1 MKEINK
7 FFYKITFLIFF
18 VFSAQAESKV
28 LSIGNS
34 EAKVTIKVFS
44 SLTCPHCAN
53 FHSNIYEMLK
63 KDYIDRGLVK
73 FEHHAFP
80 LDLAALNAEI
90 IVRCQDNNNKK
101 FELLTEIYK
110 KQTTWAVG
118 SDIKKINELIKK
130 IGVNF
135 NLSNEKMDTCLE
147 NDTVQDEILEQRIE
161 AQKEYKIESTPTIII
176 NEKKY
181 SGKINYK
188 EFKKNIDKKL
198 SMNFKQLEITGFK
211 SFSEKTTFF
220 IEKGLTGIVGPNG
233 CGKSNI
239 VESLRWCMGENSAKS
254 MRGSGMEDVIFSGT
268 SNRPSKNI
276 SEVSLL
282 LDNQNKEGPAQY
294 EEFDEISIKRK
305 IEKDK
310 GSKYYINDKEVRAR
324 DVQTF
329 FADLS
334 TGAHSPSLISQG
346 RIGQLVTA
354 KPIERKSILEEAA
367 GISGIHARRQE
378 AETRLNAAE
387 NNLKRADELKKQQQK
402 QLDNLKKQAEE
413 ATRYKEISGE
423 IKQIEA
429 GLYFLKISEI
439 EKDKKQIL
447 EKLSELDDEIS
458 AISIDFNHNNTLLEE
473 ENKKLSP
480 LRDKKMESAAK
491 LQKLNLDM
499 ENLVEE
505 ESRVKSLQDKLEK
518 SIKTIES
525 DLERER
531 SISLDADLNE
541 KRLSEEKD
549 ALLKTENELLTVE
562 TNSTKELKESKNL
575 LDGLQSQLDSMLDQ
589 IEKDIDEDKK
599 LLKETFRELKQLVK
613 KITSS
618 QEEYAEKYGK
628 DRSIQSDSIKRKE
641 RIKNIDVELKNWR
654 NLKSNSEK
662 MNSELSNRK
671 NKLFLELNDNQKNP
685 ERIATSK
692 GQNLQNLE
700 NTKKR
705 NEEIE
710 NELIAAEKKY
720 NLINQNLKEI
730 QIKLSDLKE
739 NKARNEA
746 TVEGIENR
754 KKDLLHSV
762 KNELNI
768 NDEASL
774 LPQSDLNNISPNDLP
789 TLEEQSQKVEK
800 AKKKRESLGSVNLRA
815 DEETKKYETE
825 IKKMEDDRA
834 DLFSAIVKLK
844 SSIDELNQKGRERLL
859 EAFTKVNRKF
869 NEVYTKL
876 FNGGTAKIELV
887 DSDDPL
893 EAGLEM
899 YVSPPGKRLQS
910 ISLLSGGEQA
920 LTAMSLVFA
929 VFLVNPSPI
938 CVLDEVD
945 APLDDANVTR
955 FCSLLDELTKITKT
969 KFIIIT
975 HHALTMSRMHRL
987 YGVTMAEQGVS
998 QLVSVDLQKAEE
1010 LVA

>member
-1 MKEINK
+1 MKFKKLEIN
-7 FFYKITFLIFF
+7 
-18 VFSAQAESKV
+18 
-28 LSIGNS
+28 
-34 EAKVTIKVFS
+34 
-44 SLTCPHCAN
+44 
-53 FHSNIYEMLK
+53 
-63 KDYIDRGLVK
+63 
-73 FEHHAFP
+73 
-80 LDLAALNAEI
+80 
-90 IVRCQDNNNKK
+90 
-101 FELLTEIYK
+101 
-110 KQTTWAVG
+110 
-118 SDIKKINELIKK
+118 
-130 IGVNF
+130 
-135 NLSNEKMDTCLE
+135 
-147 NDTVQDEILEQRIE
+147 
-161 AQKEYKIESTPTIII
+161 
-176 NEKKY
+176 
-181 SGKINYK
+181 
-188 EFKKNIDKKL
+188 
-198 SMNFKQLEITGFK
+198 GFK
-211 SFSEKTTFF
+211 SFYDKTTFL
-220 IEKGLTGIVGPNG
+220 IEEGLTGVVGPNG

-282 LDNQNKEGPAQY
+282 LDNKQKNGPAQY
-294 EEFDEISIKRK
+294 NEFEELAIKRK

-310 GSKYYINDKEVRAR
+310 GSKYFINDKEVRAR

-346 RIGQLVTA
+346 KIGQLVTS
-354 KPIERKSILEEAA
+354 KPIERRSILEEAA

-413 ATRYKEISGE
+413 ATRYKEISSE
-423 IKQIEA
+423 IKKIEA
-429 GLYFLKISEI
+429 GLYYLKIQDI
-439 EKDKKQIL
+439 EKDKKQIA

-458 AISIDFNHNNTLLEE
+458 AINIDFNHNNTLLED

-480 LRDKKMESAAK
+480 LRDKKMESVAR
-491 LQKLNLDM
+491 LQKLNL
-499 ENLVEE
+499 EITSLNEE
-505 ESRVKSLQDKLEK
+505 ESRVKSLQVKLEK
-518 SIKTIES
+518 SIKTIDS

-531 SISLDADLNE
+531 SISLDAGINE
-541 KRLSEEKD
+541 KRILKEKD
-549 ALLKTENELLTVE
+549 ELLKTENELLEVE
-562 TNSTKELKESKNL
+562 STSSKELNNSKTSLNN
-575 LDGLQSQLDSMLDQ
+575 LQSQLDKMLDT
-589 IEKDIDEDKK
+589 IESHIDQDKK
-599 LLKETFRELKQLVK
+599 LTKEIFQELKQLVK
-613 KITSS
+613 KITLS

-628 DRSIQSDSIKRKE
+628 NKSIQSDSIKRKE
-641 RIKNIDVELKNWR
+641 RIKNIDIELENWR

-662 MNSELSNRK
+662 MISELNERK
-671 NKLFLELNDNQKNP
+671 EKLQSEINENQKNP
-685 ERIATSK
+685 ERIANSK

-710 NELIAAEKKY
+710 MELVEAEKKY
-720 NLINQNLKEI
+720 NFINQNLKEI
-730 QIKLSDLKE
+730 QLKLSDLKE

-746 TVEGIENR
+746 TIEGIDNR
-754 KKDLLHSV
+754 KKDLMYSV

-768 NDEASL
+768 ENEISL
-774 LPQSDLNNISPNDLP
+774 LTQSDLNNLSLDKVPSIED
-789 TLEEQSQKVEK
+789 QAQKVEK
-800 AKKKRESLGSVNLRA
+800 IKKQRESLGSVNLRA

-825 IKKMEDDRA
+825 IKKMEDDRT
-834 DLFSAIVKLK
+834 DLYSAIVKLK
-844 SSIDELNQKGRERLL
+844 TSIDELNQKGRERLL

-876 FNGGTAKIELV
+876 FSGGSAKIELV

-899 YVSPPGKRLQS
+899 FVSPPGKRLQS
-910 ISLLSGGEQA
+910 ITLLSGGEQA
-920 LTAMSLVFA
+920 LTALSLVFA

-955 FCSLLDELTKITKT
+955 FCALLDELTKITKT

-998 QLVSVDLQKAEE
+998 QLVAVDLQKAEG

>member
-1 MKEINK
+1 MK
-7 FFYKITFLIFF
+7 
-18 VFSAQAESKV
+18 
-28 LSIGNS
+28 
-34 EAKVTIKVFS
+34 
-44 SLTCPHCAN
+44 
-53 FHSNIYEMLK
+53 
-63 KDYIDRGLVK
+63 
-73 FEHHAFP
+73 
-80 LDLAALNAEI
+80 
-90 IVRCQDNNNKK
+90 
-101 FELLTEIYK
+101 
-110 KQTTWAVG
+110 
-118 SDIKKINELIKK
+118 
-130 IGVNF
+130 
-135 NLSNEKMDTCLE
+135 
-147 NDTVQDEILEQRIE
+147 
-161 AQKEYKIESTPTIII
+161 
-176 NEKKY
+176 
-181 SGKINYK
+181 
-188 EFKKNIDKKL
+188 
-198 SMNFKQLEITGFK
+198 FKQLDITGFK
-211 SFSEKTTFF
+211 SFSEKTTFL
-220 IEKGLTGIVGPNG
+220 IEDGLTGVVGPNG

-268 SNRPSKNI
+268 SNRASKNI
-276 SEVSLL
+276 SEVILS

-294 EEFDEISIKRK
+294 KEFDEVTVKRK

-346 RIGQLVTA
+346 RIGQLVTS

-413 ATRYKEISGE
+413 ATRYKEISKE
-423 IKQIEA
+423 IKRVEA
-429 GLYFLKISEI
+429 GLYYLKIRDI
-439 EKDKKQIL
+439 EKDKKQIV
-447 EKLSELDDEIS
+447 EKLSELEDEIS
-458 AISIDFNHNNTLLEE
+458 AINIDLNHNNVLLEE
-473 ENKKLSP
+473 ENKKLAP
-480 LRDKKMESAAK
+480 LRDKKMESAAS

-499 ENLVEE
+499 TGLIEE
-505 ESRVKSLQDKLEK
+505 EERVKSLQEKLEK

-525 DLERER
+525 DLEREK

-541 KRLSEEKD
+541 KRISKEKEE
-549 ALLKTENELLTVE
+549 LLKTENELAKVE
-562 TNSTKELKESKNL
+562 DKSSKILKESRLNL
-575 LDGLQSQLDSMLDQ
+575 EQLQAQLDEILNK
-589 IEKDIDEDKK
+589 IEKDIDNDKK
-599 LLKETFRELKQLVK
+599 LTKKIFSELKQVVK

-618 QEEYAEKYGK
+618 QEEYAENYGK
-628 DRSIQSDSIKRKE
+628 DKSIQSDSIKRKE
-641 RIKNIDVELKNWR
+641 RIKNIDVELENWR
-654 NLKSNSEK
+654 SLKLNSSK
-662 MNSELSNRK
+662 MIAELTDRK
-671 NKLFLELNDNQKNP
+671 DKIQIELTENKKNP

-710 NELIAAEKKY
+710 NELIESEKKY
-720 NLINQNLKEI
+720 SSINQNIKEI
-730 QIKLSDLKE
+730 QKTLSKSKE

-746 TVEGIENR
+746 TIEGIQNR
-754 KKDLLHSV
+754 KKDLLYLV
-762 KNELNI
+762 KSELNI
-768 NDEASL
+768 LSENEI
-774 LPQSDLNNISPNDLP
+774 LPQSDLNEISSDNLP
-789 TLEEQSQKVEK
+789 SLDEQSQKSEK
-800 AKKKRESLGSVNLRA
+800 IKKQRESLGSVNLRA
-815 DEETKKYETE
+815 DEETRKYETE

-834 DLFSAIVKLK
+834 DLYSAIVKLK
-844 SSIDELNQKGRERLL
+844 TSIDELNQKGRERLL
-859 EAFTKVNRKF
+859 DAFTKVNRKF

-910 ISLLSGGEQA
+910 ITLLSGGEQA
-920 LTAMSLVFA
+920 LTALSLIFA

-955 FCSLLDELTKITKT
+955 FCGLLDELTKITKT

>member
-1 MKEINK
+1 MKFK
-7 FFYKITFLIFF
+7 
-18 VFSAQAESKV
+18 
-28 LSIGNS
+28 
-34 EAKVTIKVFS
+34 
-44 SLTCPHCAN
+44 
-53 FHSNIYEMLK
+53 
-63 KDYIDRGLVK
+63 
-73 FEHHAFP
+73 
-80 LDLAALNAEI
+80 
-90 IVRCQDNNNKK
+90 
-101 FELLTEIYK
+101 
-110 KQTTWAVG
+110 
-118 SDIKKINELIKK
+118 
-130 IGVNF
+130 
-135 NLSNEKMDTCLE
+135 NL
-147 NDTVQDEILEQRIE
+147 EIL
-161 AQKEYKIESTPTIII
+161 
-176 NEKKY
+176 
-181 SGKINYK
+181 
-188 EFKKNIDKKL
+188 
-198 SMNFKQLEITGFK
+198 GFK
-211 SFSEKTTFF
+211 SFSDKTTIL

-239 VESLRWCMGENSAKS
+239 VEALRWCMGENSAKS

-268 SNRPSKNI
+268 SNLPSKNI
-276 SEVSLL
+276 SEVTLL
-282 LDNQNKEGPAQY
+282 LDNQDKGSSIQY
-294 EEFDEISIKRK
+294 KEFDEITVRRK
-305 IEKDK
+305 IEREK

-387 NNLKRADELKKQQQK
+387 NNLKKADELKKQQQR

-413 ATRYKEISGE
+413 AFKYKEISRE
-423 IKQIEA
+423 IKKIEA
-429 GLYFLKISEI
+429 GLYYLKIKEI

-447 EKLSELDDEIS
+447 EKLNELDDEIS
-458 AISIDFNHNNTLLEE
+458 AINIDYNHNNTLLQE

-480 LRDKKMESAAK
+480 LRDKKIESAAT
-491 LQKLNLDM
+491 LQKINLDIS
-499 ENLVEE
+499 NLVEE
-505 ESRVKSLQDKLEK
+505 ESRVKTLQERLEK
-518 SIKTIES
+518 SIKTIDS
-525 DLERER
+525 DLDREK

-541 KRLSEEKD
+541 KRILREKED
-549 ALLKTENELLTVE
+549 LLNTENKLLNVESSSSKELLA
-562 TNSTKELKESKNL
+562 SKNRLDEL
-575 LDGLQSQLDSMLDQ
+575 LNQLDKILNQ
-589 IEKDIDEDKK
+589 IEIDIDRGNK
-599 LLKETFRELKQLVK
+599 LSKEAFKELKQLVK
-613 KITSS
+613 KITIS
-618 QEEYAEKYGK
+618 QEQYAEKFGK
-628 DRSIQSDSIKRKE
+628 NKSIESDSIKRKE
-641 RIKNIDVELKNWR
+641 RVKNIDIELENWR

-662 MNSELSNRK
+662 MISELNNRK
-671 NKLFLELNDNQKNP
+671 NKIKLEISENQKNP

-700 NTKKR
+700 NIKKR

-710 NELIAAEKKY
+710 NELLKAEKKY
-720 NLINQNLKEI
+720 NAINDNLREI
-730 QIKLSDLKE
+730 QLKLTDLKE
-739 NKARNEA
+739 KKARNEA
-746 TVEGIENR
+746 TIEGIENR
-754 KKDLLHSV
+754 KKDILFSV

-768 NDEASL
+768 DNELSIFS
-774 LPQSDLNNISPNDLP
+774 QSDLNNLEVQNFP
-789 TLEEQSQKVEK
+789 TIEQQTEK
-800 AKKKRESLGSVNLRA
+800 IDKTKKQRESLGSVNLRA

-834 DLFSAIVKLK
+834 DLYSAIVKLK
-844 SSIDELNQKGRERLL
+844 TSIEELNQKGRERLL

-910 ISLLSGGEQA
+910 ITLLSGGEQA
-920 LTAMSLVFA
+920 LTALSLIFA

-955 FCSLLDELTKITKT
+955 FCGLLDDLTKITNT

-975 HHALTMSRMHRL
+975 HHALTMSRMDRL

-998 QLVSVDLQKAEE
+998 QLVSVDLQRAEE

>member
-1 MKEINK
+1 MK
-7 FFYKITFLIFF
+7 
-18 VFSAQAESKV
+18 
-28 LSIGNS
+28 
-34 EAKVTIKVFS
+34 
-44 SLTCPHCAN
+44 
-53 FHSNIYEMLK
+53 
-63 KDYIDRGLVK
+63 
-73 FEHHAFP
+73 
-80 LDLAALNAEI
+80 
-90 IVRCQDNNNKK
+90 
-101 FELLTEIYK
+101 
-110 KQTTWAVG
+110 
-118 SDIKKINELIKK
+118 
-130 IGVNF
+130 
-135 NLSNEKMDTCLE
+135 
-147 NDTVQDEILEQRIE
+147 
-161 AQKEYKIESTPTIII
+161 
-176 NEKKY
+176 
-181 SGKINYK
+181 
-188 EFKKNIDKKL
+188 
-198 SMNFKQLEITGFK
+198 FKQLNITGFK
-211 SFSEKTTFF
+211 SFSEKTTFL
-220 IEKGLTGIVGPNG
+220 IEDGLTGVVGPNG

-239 VESLRWCMGENSAKS
+239 VEALRWCMGENSAKS

-268 SNRPSKNI
+268 SNRSSKNI
-276 SEVSLL
+276 SEVALL

-294 EEFDEISIKRK
+294 KEFDEISVKRK

-310 GSKYYINDKEVRAR
+310 GSKYFINDKEVRAR

-354 KPIERKSILEEAA
+354 KPIERKAILEEAA

-413 ATRYKEISGE
+413 ATRYKEISRE
-423 IKQIEA
+423 IKSVEA
-429 GLYFLKISEI
+429 GLYYLKIREI
-439 EKDKKQIL
+439 EKDKKKIT

-458 AISIDFNHNNTLLEE
+458 AINIDFNHNNTLLEE
-473 ENKKLSP
+473 EAKKLTP
-480 LRDKKMESAAK
+480 LRDRKMESAAS
-491 LQKLNLDM
+491 LQKLNIDM
-499 ENLVEE
+499 SNLVEE
-505 ESRVKSLQDKLEK
+505 EARVKSLQEKLEK

-525 DLERER
+525 DLEREK

-541 KRLSEEKD
+541 KRISKEKEE
-549 ALLKTENELLTVE
+549 LLKTENKLLDVE
-562 TNSTKELKESKNL
+562 TSSSKELKKSKTQLNNL
-575 LDGLQSQLDSMLDQ
+575 QTKLNTMLDQ
-589 IEKDIDEDKK
+589 IEKDIDDDKK
-599 LLKETFRELKQLVK
+599 LSKKTFRELRELVK
-613 KITSS
+613 SITSS
-618 QEEYAEKYGK
+618 QEEYAEKFGK
-628 DRSIQSDSIKRKE
+628 DKSIQSDSIKRKE
-641 RIKNIDVELKNWR
+641 RIKNIDVELENWR
-654 NLKSNSEK
+654 NLSSNSEK
-662 MNSELSNRK
+662 MTSELTLRK
-671 NKLFLELNDNQKNP
+671 DKILIELSENQKNP

-692 GQNLQNLE
+692 GQNQQNLE

-710 NELIAAEKKY
+710 KELLESEKKY
-720 NLINQNLKEI
+720 NSINQNIKEI
-730 QIKLSDLKE
+730 QQKLFELKE

-754 KKDLLHSV
+754 KTDLLYSV
-762 KNELNI
+762 KSELNI
-768 NDEASL
+768 DNEETILS
-774 LPQSDLNNISPNDLP
+774 QSDLNNISPDELP
-789 TLEEQSQKVEK
+789 SLDDQAHKVEK
-800 AKKKRESLGSVNLRA
+800 VKKLRESLGSVNLRA

-844 SSIDELNQKGRERLL
+844 TSIDELNQKGRERLL

-876 FNGGTAKIELV
+876 FNGGNAKIELV
-887 DSDDPL
+887 DSEDPL

-899 YVSPPGKRLQS
+899 FVSPPGKRLQS
-910 ISLLSGGEQA
+910 ITLLSGGEQA
-920 LTAMSLVFA
+920 LTALSLIFA

-955 FCSLLDELTKITKT
+955 FCGLLDELSKITKT

>member
-1 MKEINK
+1 
-7 FFYKITFLIFF
+7 
-18 VFSAQAESKV
+18 
-28 LSIGNS
+28 
-34 EAKVTIKVFS
+34 
-44 SLTCPHCAN
+44 
-53 FHSNIYEMLK
+53 
-63 KDYIDRGLVK
+63 
-73 FEHHAFP
+73 
-80 LDLAALNAEI
+80 
-90 IVRCQDNNNKK
+90 
-101 FELLTEIYK
+101 
-110 KQTTWAVG
+110 
-118 SDIKKINELIKK
+118 
-130 IGVNF
+130 
-135 NLSNEKMDTCLE
+135 
-147 NDTVQDEILEQRIE
+147 
-161 AQKEYKIESTPTIII
+161 
-176 NEKKY
+176 
-181 SGKINYK
+181 
-188 EFKKNIDKKL
+188 
-198 SMNFKQLEITGFK
+198 MNFKQLEITGFK

-310 GSKYYINDKEVRAR
+310 GSKYYINNKEVRAR

-618 QEEYAEKYGK
+618 QEDYAEKYGK

-685 ERIATSK
+685 ERIATTK

-774 LPQSDLNNISPNDLP
+774 LPQSDLNNISLNDLP

-800 AKKKRESLGSVNLRA
+800 VKKKRESLGSVNLRA

>member
-1 MKEINK
+1 MK
-7 FFYKITFLIFF
+7 
-18 VFSAQAESKV
+18 
-28 LSIGNS
+28 
-34 EAKVTIKVFS
+34 
-44 SLTCPHCAN
+44 
-53 FHSNIYEMLK
+53 
-63 KDYIDRGLVK
+63 
-73 FEHHAFP
+73 
-80 LDLAALNAEI
+80 
-90 IVRCQDNNNKK
+90 
-101 FELLTEIYK
+101 
-110 KQTTWAVG
+110 
-118 SDIKKINELIKK
+118 
-130 IGVNF
+130 
-135 NLSNEKMDTCLE
+135 
-147 NDTVQDEILEQRIE
+147 
-161 AQKEYKIESTPTIII
+161 
-176 NEKKY
+176 
-181 SGKINYK
+181 
-188 EFKKNIDKKL
+188 FKK
-198 SMNFKQLEITGFK
+198 LEISGFK
-211 SFSEKTTFF
+211 SFSDKTTFL
-220 IEKGLTGIVGPNG
+220 IENGLTGIVGPNG

-254 MRGSGMEDVIFSGT
+254 MRGSGMEDVIFAGT

-276 SEVSLL
+276 SEVALL
-282 LDNQNKEGPAQY
+282 LDNKNKEGPPQY
-294 EEFDEISIKRK
+294 NDFDEVGIKRK

-310 GSKYYINDKEVRAR
+310 GSKYFINDKEVRAR

-346 RIGQLVTA
+346 KIGQLVTS
-354 KPIERKSILEEAA
+354 KPIERRAILEEAA
-367 GISGIHARRQE
+367 GISGIHTRRQE

-413 ATRYKEISGE
+413 ATRYKEISKE
-423 IKQIEA
+423 IKKIEA
-429 GLYFLKISEI
+429 GLYYLKIEEI
-439 EKDKKQIL
+439 EKDKKQIT
-447 EKLSELDDEIS
+447 EKLNELDDELS
-458 AISIDFNHNNTLLEE
+458 AIYIDFNHNNTLLED

-480 LRDKKMESAAK
+480 LRDRKMESAAK
-491 LQKLNLDM
+491 LQKLNLDISSL
-499 ENLVEE
+499 NDE

-531 SISLDADLNE
+531 SISLDAGLNE
-541 KRLSEEKD
+541 KRISKEKEE
-549 ALLKTENELLTVE
+549 LLKTENELLEVE
-562 TNSTKELKESKNL
+562 AVSSKELNNSKSNLENLQNQLDTL
-575 LDGLQSQLDSMLDQ
+575 LDTIESFIDQ
-589 IEKDIDEDKK
+589 NKKLTKDIFQDLKK
-599 LLKETFRELKQLVK
+599 IVK
-613 KITSS
+613 KITLS

-628 DRSIQSDSIKRKE
+628 NKSIQSDSIKRKE
-641 RIKNIDVELKNWR
+641 RIKNIDVELENWR

-662 MNSELSNRK
+662 MISELNERK
-671 NKLFLELNDNQKNP
+671 NKLQIELNENQKNP

-710 NELIAAEKKY
+710 LDLVEAEKKY
-720 NLINQNLKEI
+720 NLINENLKEI
-730 QIKLSDLKE
+730 QLKLSNLKE
-739 NKARNEA
+739 NKARYEA

-754 KKDLLHSV
+754 KKDLMYSV

-768 NDEASL
+768 DSEIL
-774 LPQSDLNNISPNDLP
+774 LLSQSDLNGLSLENLPNMERQ
-789 TLEEQSQKVEK
+789 TQKVEK
-800 AKKKRESLGSVNLRA
+800 IKKQRDSLGSVNLRA
-815 DEETKKYETE
+815 DEETKKYETD

-834 DLFSAIVKLK
+834 DLYSAIVKLK
-844 SSIDELNQKGRERLL
+844 TSIDELNQKGRERLL

-876 FNGGTAKIELV
+876 FSGGTAKIELV

-899 YVSPPGKRLQS
+899 FVSPPGKRLQS
-910 ISLLSGGEQA
+910 ITLLSGGEQA
-920 LTAMSLVFA
+920 LTALSLVFA

-955 FCSLLDELTKITKT
+955 FCNLLDELTKITKT

-998 QLVSVDLQKAEE
+998 QLVAVDLQKAED

>member
-1 MKEINK
+1 
-7 FFYKITFLIFF
+7 
-18 VFSAQAESKV
+18 
-28 LSIGNS
+28 
-34 EAKVTIKVFS
+34 
-44 SLTCPHCAN
+44 
-53 FHSNIYEMLK
+53 
-63 KDYIDRGLVK
+63 
-73 FEHHAFP
+73 
-80 LDLAALNAEI
+80 
-90 IVRCQDNNNKK
+90 
-101 FELLTEIYK
+101 
-110 KQTTWAVG
+110 
-118 SDIKKINELIKK
+118 
-130 IGVNF
+130 
-135 NLSNEKMDTCLE
+135 
-147 NDTVQDEILEQRIE
+147 
-161 AQKEYKIESTPTIII
+161 
-176 NEKKY
+176 
-181 SGKINYK
+181 
-188 EFKKNIDKKL
+188 
-198 SMNFKQLEITGFK
+198 MNFKKLEINGFK
-211 SFSEKTTFF
+211 SFSEKTTFL
-220 IEKGLTGIVGPNG
+220 IENGLTGIVGPNG

-276 SEVSLL
+276 SEVALL
-282 LDNQNKEGPAQY
+282 INNQNKEGPAQY
-294 EEFDEISIKRK
+294 KDLEEILIKRK
-305 IEKDK
+305 IEKNK

-413 ATRYKEISGE
+413 ATRYKEISKN
-423 IKQIEA
+423 IKKTEA
-429 GLYFLKISEI
+429 GLYFLKVKEI
-439 EKDKKQIL
+439 ENDKKKIL

-458 AISIDFNHNNTLLEE
+458 AVNIDFNHNNTLLEE

-480 LRDKKMESAAK
+480 LRDKKMESAAR
-491 LQKLNLDM
+491 LQKLNLDIT
-499 ENLVEE
+499 NLAEE
-505 ESRVKSLQDKLEK
+505 ETRVKSLQEKLEK
-518 SIKTIES
+518 SIKTVES

-531 SISLDADLNE
+531 SISLDSELNE
-541 KRLSEEKD
+541 KRISKEKEE
-549 ALLKTENELLTVE
+549 LLKTENELLEVE
-562 TNSTKELKESKNL
+562 KNSSKELGTSR
-575 LDGLQSQLDSMLDQ
+575 SQLETLQAKLDTLLDQ
-589 IEKDIDEDKK
+589 IEKDIDDDKK
-599 LLKETFRELKQLVK
+599 LSKDSFKELRMLVK

-618 QEEYAEKYGK
+618 QEDYAEKYGK
-628 DRSIQSDSIKRKE
+628 DKSIQSDSIKRKE
-641 RIKNIDVELKNWR
+641 RIKNIDIELENWR
-654 NLKSNSEK
+654 SLKSNSEK
-662 MNSELSNRK
+662 MMNELNNRK
-671 NKLFLELNDNQKNP
+671 NKLQIELNENQKNP
-685 ERIATSK
+685 ERIATTK

-710 NELIAAEKKY
+710 NELNDAEKKY
-720 NLINQNLKEI
+720 NFINQNLKDI
-730 QIKLSDLKE
+730 QSKLSDLKE

-746 TVEGIENR
+746 TLEGFENR
-754 KKDLLHSV
+754 KKDLLYSI
-762 KNELNI
+762 KSELNI
-768 NDEASL
+768 DGESSI
-774 LPQSDLNNISPNDLP
+774 LPQSDLSDISPDNLP
-789 TLEEQSQKVEK
+789 SIEDQTLKVEK
-800 AKKKRESLGSVNLRA
+800 IKKQRESLGSVNLRA

-834 DLFSAIVKLK
+834 DLYSAIVKLK
-844 SSIDELNQKGRERLL
+844 TSIDELNQKGRERLL

-876 FNGGTAKIELV
+876 FNGGTAKIELI

-910 ISLLSGGEQA
+910 ITLLSGGEQA
-920 LTAMSLVFA
+920 LTALSLIFA

-998 QLVSVDLQKAEE
+998 QLVSVDLQKAEN

>member
-1 MKEINK
+1 MK
-7 FFYKITFLIFF
+7 
-18 VFSAQAESKV
+18 
-28 LSIGNS
+28 
-34 EAKVTIKVFS
+34 
-44 SLTCPHCAN
+44 
-53 FHSNIYEMLK
+53 
-63 KDYIDRGLVK
+63 
-73 FEHHAFP
+73 
-80 LDLAALNAEI
+80 
-90 IVRCQDNNNKK
+90 
-101 FELLTEIYK
+101 
-110 KQTTWAVG
+110 
-118 SDIKKINELIKK
+118 
-130 IGVNF
+130 
-135 NLSNEKMDTCLE
+135 
-147 NDTVQDEILEQRIE
+147 
-161 AQKEYKIESTPTIII
+161 
-176 NEKKY
+176 
-181 SGKINYK
+181 
-188 EFKKNIDKKL
+188 
-198 SMNFKQLEITGFK
+198 FKQLNITGFK
-211 SFSEKTTFF
+211 SFSEKTKFL
-220 IEKGLTGIVGPNG
+220 IEDGLTGIVGPNG

-239 VESLRWCMGENSAKS
+239 VEALRWCMGENSAKS

-276 SEVSLL
+276 SEVSLH
-282 LDNQNKEGPAQY
+282 LDNRNKEGSAQFK
-294 EEFDEISIKRK
+294 EFDEVSVRRK

-310 GSKYYINDKEVRAR
+310 GSKYYINDREVRAR
-324 DVQTF
+324 DVQTL

-367 GISGIHARRQE
+367 GISGIHARRHE

-413 ATRYKEISGE
+413 ASRYKEISKE
-423 IKQIEA
+423 IKRIEA
-429 GLYFLKISEI
+429 GLYFLKIREI
-439 EKDKKQIL
+439 DKDKKIIV
-447 EKLSELDDEIS
+447 EKLSELEDEIS
-458 AISIDFNHNNTLLEE
+458 AINIDFNHNNSLLEE
-473 ENKKLSP
+473 ENKKIAP
-480 LRDKKMESAAK
+480 LRDKKMESAAS

-499 ENLVEE
+499 TGLIEE
-505 ESRVKSLQDKLEK
+505 EERVKSLQEKLEK

-525 DLERER
+525 DLEREK

-541 KRLSEEKD
+541 KRISKEKEE
-549 ALLKTENELLTVE
+549 LLKTENQLAKAE
-562 TNSTKELKESKNL
+562 NSSSKELKESKAKLENL
-575 LDGLQSQLDSMLDQ
+575 QMQLDEILSK
-589 IEKDIDEDKK
+589 IEKDIDENKK
-599 LLKETFRELKQLVK
+599 LSKKIFNELKQLVK

-618 QEEYAEKYGK
+618 QEDYAEKYGK
-628 DRSIQSDSIKRKE
+628 DKSIQSDSIKRKE
-641 RIKNIDVELKNWR
+641 RIKNIDVELENWI
-654 NLKSNSEK
+654 NLKTNSDK
-662 MNSELSNRK
+662 MISELSNRK
-671 NKLFLELNDNQKNP
+671 NKLQTELTENQKNP

-710 NELIAAEKKY
+710 NELLEAEKKY
-720 NLINQNLKEI
+720 NAINQNIKEI
-730 QIKLSDLKE
+730 QTKLSELKE

-746 TVEGIENR
+746 TIEGIENR
-754 KKDLLHSV
+754 KKDILYSV
-762 KNELNI
+762 KSELNI
-768 NDEASL
+768 HNENEI
-774 LPQSDLNNISPNDLP
+774 LPNSDLNQISPDKLP
-789 TLEEQSQKVEK
+789 TLEEQSAKSNKV
-800 AKKKRESLGSVNLRA
+800 KKQRESLGSVNLRA
-815 DEETKKYETE
+815 DEETKKYESE
-825 IKKMEDDRA
+825 IKKMEDDRT
-834 DLFSAIVKLK
+834 DLYTAIVKLK
-844 SSIDELNQKGRERLL
+844 TSIDELNQKGRERLL
-859 EAFTKVNRKF
+859 DAYTKVNRKF

-876 FNGGTAKIELV
+876 FNGGNAKIELV

-899 YVSPPGKRLQS
+899 FVSPPGKRLQS

-920 LTAMSLVFA
+920 LTALSLVFA

-955 FCSLLDELTKITKT
+955 FCGLLDELTKITKT